1 MQTFHLPQF
10 TCTYL
15 KLLKYSTKQLKKIK
29 SVFMIFH
36 IYIHLFFYSQV
47 FLPMYNQD
55 FKIFLNLSEMHISEA
70 EKLAASMTRENT
82 SVYFLHYKCYFIFPQ
97 SNRAFALL
105 ILSVFFTVLQSEVLG
120 TLCKELKL
128 NHNVDS

>member
-1 MQTFHLPQF
+1 
-10 TCTYL
+10 
-15 KLLKYSTKQLKKIK
+15 
-29 SVFMIFH
+29 
-36 IYIHLFFYSQV
+36 
-47 FLPMYNQD
+47 MYNQD

-70 EKLAASMTRENT
+70 EKLAARMTRENT
-82 SVYFLHYKCYFIFPQ
+82 SVYFLHYKCYLIFTQ

-128 NHNVDS
+128 NYNVDS